1 MGNIVLRDRRDLARD
16 GMVTIVVAIN
26 KETYS
31 IVSGPD
37 IITRGFIYARE
48 SEDLIK
54 KIKDVAKEE
63 IEICLENNIIE
74 WQVLKSGVRKSVEQ
88 LLYHK
93 TKKKTKCISYNHG
106 GLRKDISKGKVEKG

>member
-93 TKKKTKCISYNHG
+93 TKRRPSVFPI
-106 GLRKDISKGKVEKG
+106 IMEV

>member
-1 MGNIVLRDRRDLARD
+1 
-16 GMVTIVVAIN
+16 MVTIVVAIN

-31 IVSGPD
+31 IVSGSD

-48 SEDLIK
+48 SEDLIN

-63 IEICLENNIIE
+63 IEICLGNNILE
-74 WQVLKSGVRKSVEQ
+74 WQVLKGRVRKSVEQ

-93 TKKKTKCISYNHG
+93 TKRRPSVFPIIM
-106 GLRKDISKGKVEKG
+106 DI